1 MITTKNKNMKDQ
13 REIRELRRN
22 IRNMT
27 LAGAG
32 ALGMFVYA
40 GSVYHDS
47 AGLDT
52 SSSLTTQTEEFNIV
66 EANMVKAVSPDI
78 LSFPLE
84 NERNDVTVDPGSV
97 PSEVKK
103 PKTVD
108 EIQSFEVSCNNG
120 SLVFNWITEGQGKY
134 AYEIEKTTENGSFEV
149 FLRAPA
155 PEKKDG
161 FNHYFVEE
169 TVGATESASY
179 RLKRIVG
186 KNKFEYTEPVEVK
199 CQKKSSKDLTVDVFP
214 SGYGAFRIV
223 VNAPA
228 EDLFKVT
235 LFDAAE
241 TEIQSKDFV
250 AAPGS
255 NEFMLES
262 ATVTKGNYTLRIT
275 NGSTTKV
282 KKIIL
287 K

>member
-1 MITTKNKNMKDQ
+1 MKNQ
-13 REIRELRRN
+13 REIREMRRN
-22 IRNMT
+22 IRNMA

-40 GSVYHDS
+40 GSLYSEAVVMDS
-47 AGLDT
+47 SPSNVTETTDRVSVETKMLESG
-52 SSSLTTQTEEFNIV
+52 SLE
-66 EANMVKAVSPDI
+66 I
-78 LSFPLE
+78 LSFPLAE
-84 NERNDVTVDPGSV
+84 NKFPA
-97 PSEVKK
+97 EVALPAKPAVHKK
-103 PKTVD
+103 QKTVD

-120 SLVFNWITEGQGKY
+120 SLIFNWVTEGQGKY
-134 AYEIEKTTENGSFEV
+134 AYEIEKTTENGEFEV

-155 PEKKDG
+155 PDKKDG
-161 FNHYFVEE
+161 FNYYFVEE
-169 TVGATESASY
+169 MVSANESASY
-179 RLKRIVG
+179 RLKRIIG
-186 KNKFEYTEPVEVK
+186 KNKFEYTEPVEVQ

-228 EDLFKVT
+228 EDTFKVT
-235 LFDAAE
+235 LFDATEA
-241 TEIQSKDFV
+241 EIQTKDFT

-255 NEFMLES
+255 NEFMLEA

>member
-1 MITTKNKNMKDQ
+1 MKDH
-13 REIRELRRN
+13 REIREMRRN

-27 LAGAG
+27 LAGVG

-40 GSVYHDS
+40 GSLYSD
-47 AGLDT
+47 A
-52 SSSLTTQTEEFNIV
+52 SSPASNQPIGS
-66 EANMVKAVSPDI
+66 EADLIDVSESEPSITISPDI
-78 LSFPLE
+78 LALPLS
-84 NERNDVTVDPGSV
+84 DQVTGGAEV
-97 PSEVKK
+97 PVSEAAEHRKA
-103 PKTVD
+103 KTVD
-108 EIQSFEVSCNNG
+108 EIQSFDVSCNNG
-120 SLVFNWITEGQGKY
+120 SLVFNWVTEGQGKY
-134 AYEIEKTTENGSFEV
+134 AYEIEKTAENGEFEV

-155 PEKKDG
+155 PQKRDG
-161 FNHYFVEE
+161 FNYYSVEE
-169 TVGATESASY
+169 MVSANESASY

-235 LFDAAE
+235 LFDATE
-241 TEIQSKDFV
+241 TLIQSKDFV
-250 AAPGS
+250 ATPGS
-255 NEFMLES
+255 NEFMLEA